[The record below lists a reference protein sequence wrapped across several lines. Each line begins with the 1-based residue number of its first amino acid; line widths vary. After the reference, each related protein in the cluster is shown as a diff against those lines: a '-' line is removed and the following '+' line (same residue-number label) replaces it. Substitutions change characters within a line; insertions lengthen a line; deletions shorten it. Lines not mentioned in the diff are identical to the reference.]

1 MAYMVLQD
9 DASSRGEEGAMKTR
23 LPWLVP
29 LVGFGAVGFAYATR
43 VTPTQQ
49 PAARAAAP
57 HDSIV
62 DRNARRM
69 IDEGRHTF
77 RYETFGDEAFWTDV
91 LGLNRA
97 VAGEKNGGVGAGV
110 SPKAA
115 LQLGLKVD
123 MDALP
128 ADLVAQIRAGRVN
141 MDDPATTLSLIK
153 LNAVLGVVGTTD
165 PSGNVK
171 RVGLTCAICHSTVD
185 DAFAPGVG
193 HRLDGFGNRD
203 LNVGAIVAATPGVG
217 ALAKELNVD
226 VPTVKKVLMS
236 WGPGKFDA
244 LLDKD
249 GKAFRPDGKPAAV
262 ILPNAFGLAAVTNH
276 TWGAGWGNVTYWNA
290 YVANTELNG
299 RGVFFDRRLSD
310 AKKYPVSAR
319 TGAWNKRNTPD
330 MVTSKLEALHVY
342 QLAIPAPPAPAGSF
356 DAAAAAR
363 GGKLFVGKA
372 QCARCHVPPIFTE
385 PGWNAHTGQEI
396 GIDDFQANRSPDNRY
411 RTAPLRGLW
420 TYIKGAGPGAAGPGF
435 YHDGRF
441 SDLEQVVHHYD
452 QHFKLH
458 LSDAEVKD
466 LIQYLRSL

>member
-1 MAYMVLQD
+1 MRLA
-9 DASSRGEEGAMKTR
+9 TR
-23 LPWLVP
+23 L
-29 LVGFGAVGFAYATR
+29 
-43 VTPTQQ
+43 
-49 PAARAAAP
+49 RA
-57 HDSIV
+57 
-62 DRNARRM
+62 
-69 IDEGRHTF
+69 
-77 RYETFGDEAFWTDV
+77 
-91 LGLNRA
+91 
-97 VAGEKNGGVGAGV
+97 
-110 SPKAA
+110 
-115 LQLGLKVD
+115 
-123 MDALP
+123 
-128 ADLVAQIRAGRVN
+128 
-141 MDDPATTLSLIK
+141 
-153 LNAVLGVVGTTD
+153 
-165 PSGNVK
+165 
-171 RVGLTCAICHSTVD
+171 
-185 DAFAPGVG
+185 AFAPGVG

-236 WGPGKFDA
+236 WGPGKSDA
-244 LLDKD
+244 LRDKD

-342 QLAIPAPPAPAGSF
+342 QLAIPAPISSAIFCACAASSITPRWPGTVDTFA
-356 DAAAAAR
+356 AAAAAR

-411 RTAPLRGLW
+411 RTAPLALDVHQGRGSRR
-420 TYIKGAGPGAAGPGF
+420 
-435 YHDGRF
+435 GR
-441 SDLEQVVHHYD
+441 SRVLP
-452 QHFKLH
+452 
-458 LSDAEVKD
+458 
-466 LIQYLRSL
+466 